1 MKKTLISYKKS
12 QEGDTMKS
20 GNIYTKI
27 IKRNQFSNS
36 SGVEEF
42 NERDEGD
49 ECNRDHQ

>member
-27 IKRNQFSNS
+27 IKKKTNRN

-49 ECNRDHQ
+49 EECNRDHQ